1 MNTQKIVLSVM
12 LALAPL
18 AAVAQDEGVAL
29 QKADVNLN
37 DTASLQRGAKYFV
50 NYCMGCHSAQYV
62 RYNRVEED
70 LGLNDA
76 QVENYLIPAGG
87 KATDTMVSA
96 MPAADSEKWFGRT
109 PPDLTLEAR
118 SRGADWIYTYLKSFY
133 VDEHSTTGANNLVLP
148 NAAMPN
154 VLWELQGLQQPVFK
168 TVKRDDG
175 VTEQVLD
182 HFEQVMPGKLS
193 PEDYD
198 RAAMDLT
205 NFLVYISEPIQL
217 ERRDLGLRVIGFLIV
232 FFLFAFLLKREIW
245 KKIH

>member
-1 MNTQKIVLSVM
+1 MKTQKILLSVM

-18 AAVAQDEGVAL
+18 LAVAQDEGMAL

-87 KATDTMVSA
+87 RATDTMVSA

-109 PPDLTLEAR
+109 PPDLSLEAR

-133 VDEHSTTGANNLVLP
+133 VDDKSPTGANNLALP

-168 TVKRDDG
+168 TVKRADG
-175 VTEQVLD
+175 VSEQVLD

-205 NFLVYISEPIQL
+205 NFLVYISEPVQL

-245 KKIH
+245 KKVH